1 MSIVLQSEVFN
12 SCLVNLLASCAQ
24 KGKKIKICAL
34 RALKKH
40 PKKISRASRAKKI
53 FRKNFQKMLKIWVVL
68 PQLWEGGLTIR
79 LVNHPH
85 KIRVVYS
92 KI

>member
-12 SCLVNLLASCAQ
+12 SCLINLLASCTQ
-24 KGKKIKICAL
+24 KGKKTIICAL

-40 PKKISRASRAKKI
+40 PKIFTRFARKKNFSEKISK
-53 FRKNFQKMLKIWVVL
+53 KMLKIWVVL
-68 PQLWEGGLTIR
+68 PQLWGGGLTIR